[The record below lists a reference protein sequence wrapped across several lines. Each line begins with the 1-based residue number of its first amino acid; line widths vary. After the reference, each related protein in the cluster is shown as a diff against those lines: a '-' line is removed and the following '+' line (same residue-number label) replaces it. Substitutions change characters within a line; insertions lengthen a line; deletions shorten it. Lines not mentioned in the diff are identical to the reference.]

1 MLCMARCSSQSTVLT
16 SWVSHWPQTPPGRH
30 INITNK
36 ASRTLGSGKNPED
49 RLLFSKR
56 QGLQVQK
63 AVVTPGLEYASSIW
77 HPNNIKLINRLESV
91 QQKAAWW
98 TPQRCCRIS
107 IVNNMLT
114 TLGWPYLQHR
124 CRKARLVN
132 TRWLSQYRK
141 SPSFP
146 FPVIPSAHLSSV
158 VLTTGS
164 SPFSPRQ
171 SRIEMTSLRMWLLHP
186 PLRLFVH
193 IFQNQY
199 LWSRP
204 CPPSK

>member
-1 MLCMARCSSQSTVLT
+1 MLCMARCSGQSTVLT
-16 SWVSHWPQTPPGRH
+16 SWVSQWPQTPPGRH

-36 ASRTLGSGKNPED
+36 ASGTLGPGKNPED
-49 RLLFSKR
+49 SSSLVKGRAYKY
-56 QGLQVQK
+56 K
-63 AVVTPGLEYASSIW
+63 AIVTPVLEYASSIW
-77 HPNNIKLINRLESV
+77 HPNNFKLINHLESV

-107 IVNNMLT
+107 NVNNML

-132 TRWLSQYRK
+132 TMWLSQYHK

-146 FPVIPSAHLSSV
+146 FPVIPSARLSSV

-164 SPFSPRQ
+164 SPFSPTQ
-171 SRIEMTSLRMWLLHP
+171 SRIEITSLRMWLLHP

-193 IFQNQY
+193 VFQNQY

-204 CPPSK
+204 CPPK

>member
-56 QGLQVQK
+56 QGLQVQGSCH
-63 AVVTPGLEYASSIW
+63 TCPGIC
-77 HPNNIKLINRLESV
+77 KLYLAPKQHQADQPPRVCTAKGSMVDTTE
-91 QQKAAWW
+91 
-98 TPQRCCRIS
+98 
-107 IVNNMLT
+107 

-132 TRWLSQYRK
+132 TRWLPVSQEPIIPIPCYTCQVLYWLQEVLL
-141 SPSFP
+141 FP
-146 FPVIPSAHLSSV
+146 QCNQGLKWPLWGCCCCTHPWDFLFTSSKISTFGV
-158 VLTTGS
+158 GHA
-164 SPFSPRQ
+164 P
-171 SRIEMTSLRMWLLHP
+171 
-186 PLRLFVH
+186 
-193 IFQNQY
+193 
-199 LWSRP
+199 
-204 CPPSK
+204 K

>member
-1 MLCMARCSSQSTVLT
+1 MLCMARCSGQSTVLT
-16 SWVSHWPQTPPGRH
+16 SRVSHWPQTPPGRH

-36 ASRTLGSGKNPED
+36 ACRTLGSGKNPKIGSSLVKG
-49 RLLFSKR
+49 RAYKY
-56 QGLQVQK
+56 K
-63 AVVTPGLEYASSIW
+63 AVVTPVLEYASSIW
-77 HPNNIKLINRLESV
+77 HPNNIKLINRLKSV
-91 QQKAAWW
+91 RQKAAWW
-98 TPQRCCRIS
+98 TPQRRCRIS
-107 IVNNMLT
+107 NVNNMLT
-114 TLGWPYLQHR
+114 TLGWSYLQHR
-124 CRKARLVN
+124 CRKTRLVN
-132 TRWLSQYRK
+132 TRWLSQYHK

-164 SPFSPRQ
+164 SPFSPTQ
-171 SRIEMTSLRMWLLHP
+171 SRIETTSLRMWLLHP

-193 IFQNQY
+193 VFQNQY